1 MNCDPIQR
9 GKFDPIKGGTFELW
23 PNKKGEILNFDP
35 ITLLKL
41 LISPYLL
48 DLFVNLA
55 RYARK
60 YLWGSFYWNTYCIA
74 QFIFIKNVFSRGSIY
89 FQDWLHFR
97 NDVMSILV
105 YTKIEKTHQNLTKNR
120 TQHMHT
126 LDDYFFSVV
135 LLFYK
140 MFCTIENNCWLVWRL
155 YAKNRLVVMWFC
167 SEKFVKRKKVLFLDP
182 RVEAQFSMQNS
193 VFAV

>member
-1 MNCDPIQR
+1 MEFWI
-9 GKFDPIKGGTFELW
+9 W

-97 NDVMSILV
+97 NDVMSIV
-105 YTKIEKTHQNLTKNR
+105 FYTKIEKTHQHHIRIDTWYYKNR
-120 TQHMHT
+120 TTHAYRW
-126 LDDYFFSVV
+126 LLFLVV
-135 LLFYK
+135 LFFTRCSALL
-140 MFCTIENNCWLVWRL
+140 TIIVVWRL
-155 YAKNRLVVMWFC
+155 YAKNRFVMMWFC
-167 SEKFVKRKKVLFLDP
+167 SKKFSKGT
-182 RVEAQFSMQNS
+182 E
-193 VFAV
+193 

>member
-1 MNCDPIQR
+1 MN
-9 GKFDPIKGGTFELW
+9 FAPIKRGEFWILSQQKGGNFEFW
-23 PNKKGEILNFDP
+23 PNYITKITNFP
-35 ITLLKL
+35 LFFGSSSQTFLSFRTL
-41 LISPYLL
+41 I
-48 DLFVNLA
+48 
-55 RYARK
+55 RYFKK

-126 LDDYFFSVV
+126 LDNYFFSGFLQDV
-135 LLFYK
+135 LHYWK
-140 MFCTIENNCWLVWRL
+140 
-155 YAKNRLVVMWFC
+155 
-167 SEKFVKRKKVLFLDP
+167 
-182 RVEAQFSMQNS
+182 
-193 VFAV
+193 

>member
-1 MNCDPIQR
+1 MNSDPIQR

-60 YLWGSFYWNTYCIA
+60 YLWGSFY
-74 QFIFIKNVFSRGSIY
+74 
-89 FQDWLHFR
+89 
-97 NDVMSILV
+97 
-105 YTKIEKTHQNLTKNR
+105 
-120 TQHMHT
+120 
-126 LDDYFFSVV
+126 
-135 LLFYK
+135 
-140 MFCTIENNCWLVWRL
+140 
-155 YAKNRLVVMWFC
+155 
-167 SEKFVKRKKVLFLDP
+167 
-182 RVEAQFSMQNS
+182 
-193 VFAV
+193 